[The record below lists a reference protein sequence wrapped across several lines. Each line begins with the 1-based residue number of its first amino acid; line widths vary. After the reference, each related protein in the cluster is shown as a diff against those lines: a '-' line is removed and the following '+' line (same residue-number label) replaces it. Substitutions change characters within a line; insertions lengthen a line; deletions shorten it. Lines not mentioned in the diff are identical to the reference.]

1 MLCYVSLQKYWS
13 STQSLNYYVHVSTLF
28 FKVMRLS
35 QNFSEIAWLVVL
47 ARKDPRKQAHFFLVL
62 LISLKSQ
69 FCLAHYVVVPQKRN
83 KHLFS
88 SKHSVLNKH
97 PP

>member
-1 MLCYVSLQKYWS
+1 M
-13 STQSLNYYVHVSTLF
+13 QSLNYYVHVSTLF

-62 LISLKSQ
+62 LIPLK
-69 FCLAHYVVVPQKRN
+69 
-83 KHLFS
+83 
-88 SKHSVLNKH
+88 
-97 PP
+97 

>member
-1 MLCYVSLQKYWS
+1 M
-13 STQSLNYYVHVSTLF
+13 QSLNYYVHVSTLF

-88 SKHSVLNKH
+88 YKHSVLNKH